1 MSDKKTMTAE
11 EFLDNAGIIDFTI
24 TAQVDEWSGFYLS
37 ELLEEY
43 AQNVAGGETQ
53 PKYLTDEEIEAH
65 KAANF
70 YPFNVTD
77 YHHKQIHDQGMKATR
92 DLIFE
97 GDKQ

>member
-43 AQNVAGGETQ
+43 AEQVQEKK
-53 PKYLTDEEIEAH
+53 PKYLSDEEID
-65 KAANF
+65 
-70 YPFNVTD
+70 PD
-77 YHHKQIHDQGMKATR
+77 DR
-92 DLIFE
+92 E
-97 GDKQ
+97 GGYTYFRQW